1 MCGNRS
7 GVFAWRARGCKVWR
21 TQSKL
26 QKTNGTC
33 SRALSTDERHENRH
47 IEVDGIG
54 DDLLS
59 ETQVS

>member
-1 MCGNRS
+1 MIATLLCAWLAALPLLVLILLCSVVGGGARVNKAVNR
-7 GVFAWRARGCKVWR
+7 
-21 TQSKL
+21 
-26 QKTNGTC
+26 
-33 SRALSTDERHENRH
+33 DEGHENRH